1 MSITLF
7 ISVLTGIVSFLA
19 FRNDD
24 LMSKLRFNAYL
35 VYHKKQWYRIFSHAL
50 VHADWAHLIIN
61 IMVFISFGRNV
72 EYRFAEY
79 FGNNASLFFI
89 ILYVGGV
96 LFSSV
101 YNVFKQKDNH
111 WYNAVGASGAVSAVL
126 FASVFFDP
134 MSLIYFFGIVPIP
147 GIIFAGLYLVYSY
160 YMAKKSND
168 NIGHE
173 AHFFGA
179 VFGFLFPL
187 ILNPSLISLFFEKLG
202 L

>member
-7 ISVLTGIVSFLA
+7 ISIVTGVVSFLA

-35 VYHKKQWYRIFSHAL
+35 IYHKKQWYRVFSHAL
-50 VHADWAHLIIN
+50 VHADWVHLIIN

-72 EYRFAEY
+72 EYRFAQY
-79 FGNNASLFFI
+79 FGDNAGVFFI
-89 ILYVGGV
+89 LLYLGGIF
-96 LFSSV
+96 FSSV
-101 YNVFKQKDNH
+101 YNIYKQKDNH

-126 FASVFFDP
+126 FTSVFFDP
-134 MSLIYFFGIVPIP
+134 MNMVRFYGIIPIP
-147 GIIFAGLYLVYSY
+147 GIVFAVLYLVYSY

-179 VFGFLFPL
+179 VFGFIFPL
-187 ILNPSLISLFFEKLG
+187 LLNPNLINLFIDNLIN
-202 L
+202 

>member
-7 ISVLTGIVSFLA
+7 IAVLTGIVSFLA
-19 FRNDD
+19 FRNDNI
-24 LMSKLRFNAYL
+24 MSKLKFNAYL
-35 VYHKKQWYRIFSHAL
+35 IYHKKQWYRVFSHAL

-61 IMVFISFGRNV
+61 IMVFVSFGRNV

-79 FGNNASLFFI
+79 FGENSNLLFVL
-89 ILYVGGV
+89 LYVGGV
-96 LFSSV
+96 FFSSV
-101 YNVFKQKDNH
+101 YNIYKQKDNH

-134 MSLIYFFGIVPIP
+134 MSLVYFFGIVPIP
-147 GIIFAGLYLVYSY
+147 GIVFAVMYLAYSY

-179 VFGFLFPL
+179 VFGFVFPIL
-187 ILNPSLISLFFEKLG
+187 INPSLVSLFFDKLSF
-202 L
+202 